1 MPLPMYQIEVRHP
14 GLHKYRL
21 IRGRDRRVVEEKAR
35 AQMAVWNE
43 MWQRQV
49 DRENARQLK
58 QANKEWAAD
67 RTTEARQAVE
77 EMGRILARGLAGSKA
92 INWDALKD
100 HSPFLK
106 PRPGQPDRPHLRH
119 EPKANSPEY
128 RVPRVWLLDEL
139 FPWWRLRKVRE
150 GRARFRK
157 ALAYWDQ
164 ERQELTQQYAAAVQ
178 QYRRAS
184 AQWAS
189 EEQAFR
195 TAQAARN
202 SDVDDQRQRYEKG
215 EPEAVVEY
223 CEMVLSRSE
232 YPEGFP
238 QQVDL
243 EYVAECRTLIVDC
256 EVPAVDTMPS
266 IKEVKYVQSRN
277 ELVEVPLRSG
287 DVEKMYDSAVYQIAL
302 RTVHELFAADTA
314 RAIGTIAFNG
324 WLCATNEK
332 TGHPGCWCVL
342 SFLTGRSEFT
352 STNLASVDP
361 KACFKALKGISGA
374 RLYGLTPVKPILEI
388 SREERRFV
396 ASEDVP
402 PQDAG
407 VNRATTATA
416 FSRPAAGDSTGKAG
430 PDDALAR
437 LRQDTDAPAAEPV
450 FPGEFVGPGRDLN
463 MGPWGVLHGPM
474 IYMANGAARGVP
486 EPSLLDA
493 SLPVS
498 RTDTPAN
505 AWSLP
510 YWPSY
515 SDCLPEQRG
524 LYLRWL
530 TCGRNDPVMPIGYVF
545 IYFYGLER
553 RVLVDHQ
560 DHDPI
565 IREVLRLLSIYHTS
579 NSFRGY
585 ATDFLWT
592 AMLLAL
598 KAGGISPETLAL
610 AVTSAPPHDDNA
622 MATCLATFYL
632 RKEPLPKEIAY
643 TIAAADLKSPRSVI
657 VRRNG
662 QMFRKLF
669 YEKYAAAHG
678 QGLVLQASKRNT
690 RIQYHAASSALGRLS
705 LGLERLT
712 IPSVTGMP
720 SQFAPLVTLW
730 TDCIEELRAFD
741 RAHKAEGPAAAMTT
755 AMYEALPSEL
765 RKGDHPEIDAWFKV
779 NNDHVDDAGWA
790 VVPASALAGIKGFPQ
805 VARLTKRQCA
815 EILTTADV
823 LEFGLEPDTRIT
835 GKIWPW
841 DQKIC
846 LFLLAEEPGHESGS
860 YSAAAAM
867 LELGMGMALTDGTA
881 SEDEMAH
888 MLRHLESQ
896 FELTANEKLRLRARQ
911 HLLLTGEAGDSRL
924 GRKLQAKLSVE
935 QRRLVGKYLFAV
947 AAVDQVVTG
956 DEMRALRKV
965 YRQLGLDATE
975 LDSLVSAA
983 GPGLHADGLVEIATG
998 GPRAPGETIPPGPHA
1013 ASAET
1018 FALDMA
1024 AVNRIMSETRQVA
1037 EILTAAMKGDGEEP
1051 AEEPVTTPQP
1061 AAVGAT
1067 ESPQTA
1073 TAVLEQQTATPWE
1086 GLSPRFRP
1094 FLAAMSGQAAW
1105 PAADFAALARQ
1116 HHLMPAGV
1124 VEAINEWSQEHLGD
1138 WVIEDGDP
1146 VRVRLDLLKEQWDA

>member
-1 MPLPMYQIEVRHP
+1 MYQIEVRHP

-43 MWQRQV
+43 MWQRRA

-58 QANKEWAAD
+58 LANKEWAAE
-67 RTTEARQAVE
+67 RTSEARQAVE

-92 INWDALKD
+92 VNWDALKD
-100 HSPFLK
+100 HSPFPK
-106 PRPGQPDRPHLRH
+106 PRPKQPVKPQLRH
-119 EPKANSPEY
+119 QPKANSPEF
-128 RVPRVWLLDEL
+128 RVPRVWLLDDL
-139 FPWWRLRKVRE
+139 FPGWRLRKVRE
-150 GRARFRK
+150 GRARFRT
-157 ALAYWDQ
+157 AHAYWEQ
-164 ERQELTQQYAAAVQ
+164 ERQQLTQHYAAAVQ
-178 QYRRAS
+178 QYQRAS
-184 AQWAS
+184 TQWTS

-195 TAQAARN
+195 AVQAARN
-202 SDVDDQRQRYEKG
+202 ADIDDQRRRYESH

-223 CEMVLSRSE
+223 CDTVLSNSP

-243 EYVAECRTLIVDC
+243 EYVAESRMLIVDC
-256 EVPAVDTMPS
+256 EVPAVDAMPS
-266 IKEVKYVQSRN
+266 VKEVKYVQSRD
-277 ELVEVPLRSG
+277 ELVEVPLRS
-287 DVEKMYDSAVYQIAL
+287 VEIEKMYDSAVYQIAL

-314 RAIGTIAFNG
+314 RAIDTVVFNG
-324 WLCATNEK
+324 WLCATDEK
-332 TGHPGCWCVL
+332 SGRPGCWCVL
-342 SFLTGRSEFT
+342 SFRADRGEFT
-352 STNLASVDP
+352 SLNLAGVDP
-361 KACFKALKGISGA
+361 KACFKALKGVSGA
-374 RLYGLTPVKPILEI
+374 RLYGLSPVLPVLAI
-388 SREERRFV
+388 SREDRRFV
-396 ASEDVP
+396 ASEEVP
-402 PQDAG
+402 P
-407 VNRATTATA
+407 
-416 FSRPAAGDSTGKAG
+416 PAAGVDRAEAASVSSRSAASDSTGKVS
-430 PDDALAR
+430 PDEALAR
-437 LRQDTDAPAAEPV
+437 LKRETGVLAVERV

-463 MGPWGVLHGPM
+463 MGLWGVLHGPM
-474 IYMANGAARGVP
+474 IYVANGAARGVS

-493 SLPVS
+493 SLPAS
-498 RTDTPAN
+498 RTDTPAS

-530 TCGRNDPVMPIGYVF
+530 TGGRGDPAMPIGYVF

-560 DHDPI
+560 DHEPI

-579 NSFRGY
+579 HSFRGY
-585 ATDFLWT
+585 ATDFVWT

-598 KAGGISPETLAL
+598 KAGGISAETLAL

-643 TIAAADLKSPRSVI
+643 AIAAADLKSPRSVI

-662 QMFRKLF
+662 QVFRKLF
-669 YEKYAAAHG
+669 YEKYAAVYG
-678 QGLVLQASKRNT
+678 QGLALQASKRNT
-690 RIQYHAASSALGRLS
+690 RIQYRAASSALGRLS

-712 IPSVTGMP
+712 IPNVTGLP
-720 SQFAPLVTLW
+720 SQFAPLVALW
-730 TDCIEELRAFD
+730 SDGIEELRAFD
-741 RAHKAEGPAAAMTT
+741 RAHQAEGPAAAMTT
-755 AMYEALPSEL
+755 AMYEALPAEL
-765 RKGDHPEIDAWFKV
+765 RKGDHPETDAWFKV
-779 NNDHVDDAGWA
+779 NNEHVDDGGWA
-790 VVPASALAGIKGFPQ
+790 IVPASALAGIKGFPQ

-835 GKIWPW
+835 GKSWPW
-841 DQKIC
+841 DQKIS
-846 LFLLAEEPGHESGS
+846 LFLLAEEPGEEGGF
-860 YSAAAAM
+860 YPAAAAM
-867 LELGMGMALTDGTA
+867 LELGMGVALTDGTA

-896 FELTANEKLRLRARQ
+896 FELTANEKLRLRALQ

-956 DEMRALRKV
+956 DEMRALKKV

-983 GPGLHADGLVEIATG
+983 GPGLRADGLVEIAKG